1 MSTTVAEDKL
11 LYKERLFVSYFL
23 GESNGNATDA
33 ARRAGYVHPNKIGPR
48 LAVKVGIRAAI
59 EARLAGPALSAAET
73 LARLSEQATADMG
86 DFVSVVGDVARVDLA
101 TAKRRGKLHL
111 VRKLKQGRYGPEL
124 ELYSAQAALELLARH
139 HGLLG
144 RKDDDDDDHDD
155 EAARAE
161 IARRLARLAE
171 PGGAGGVPGGP
182 GPGDAPEPAP

>member
-11 LYKERLFVSYFL
+11 NYKERLFVSYFL

-171 PGGAGGVPGGP
+171 PGGASGVPGGP